1 VTLTKFYKLAQPDG
15 WDFRTGQTI
24 NYRENIGKAVRVPRF
39 DFPDEKRALCTDT
52 VLHASRTAIDA
63 LQYAKIPCSIYCVQ
77 GNPIVRDTDKFGFKE
92 LKVLEEVPPTE
103 FDELLGF
110 RYQEVLHPFD
120 PRTIGRKEVGREELE
135 ELRAWASVWASVRA
149 SVWASVW
156 DSVRA
161 SVRASVWASV
171 RASVWA
177 SVRASVWASVWDSVR
192 ASVWDSVRASV
203 RASEAAYIGSLFVG
217 IKKWKYTEKLK
228 VRGYPFQTCVDLIRK
243 GLVPATDGRGIWYLT
258 HPIDGKPAE
267 VVWKGVLSEEKIS
280 A

>member
-135 ELRAWASVWASVRA
+135 ELRAWASVWDSVRA

-156 DSVRA
+156 DSVR
-161 SVRASVWASV
+161 ASV

>member
-1 VTLTKFYKLAQPDG
+1 MTLTKFYKLAQPDG

-120 PRTIGRKEVGREELE
+120 PRTIGRKEVGRGSSKSSERGPQSGTQSGPQSGPQSGTQSGPQSGTQSGPQSGPQKLPTS
-135 ELRAWASVWASVRA
+135 AVSSSASRS
-149 SVWASVW
+149 
-156 DSVRA
+156 
-161 SVRASVWASV
+161 
-171 RASVWA
+171 
-177 SVRASVWASVWDSVR
+177 
-192 ASVWDSVRASV
+192 
-203 RASEAAYIGSLFVG
+203 GS
-217 IKKWKYTEKLK
+217 T
-228 VRGYPFQTCVDLIRK
+228 RR
-243 GLVPATDGRGIWYLT
+243 
-258 HPIDGKPAE
+258 
-267 VVWKGVLSEEKIS
+267 S
-280 A
+280 

>member
-1 VTLTKFYKLAQPDG
+1 MTLTKFYKLAQPDG

-135 ELRAWASVWASVRA
+135 ELRAWASVWDSVRA

-192 ASVWDSVRASV
+192 ASVWDSVWD
-203 RASEAAYIGSLFVG
+203 SEAAYIGSLFVG

>member
-135 ELRAWASVWASVRA
+135 ELRAWASVWDSVRA

>member
-1 VTLTKFYKLAQPDG
+1 MTLTKFYKLAQPDG

-135 ELRAWASVWASVRA
+135 ELRAWASVW
-149 SVWASVW
+149 
-156 DSVRA
+156 
-161 SVRASVWASV
+161 
-171 RASVWA
+171 
-177 SVRASVWASVWDSVR
+177 
-192 ASVWDSVRASV
+192 DSVRASV

>member
-1 VTLTKFYKLAQPDG
+1 MTLTKFYKLAQPDG

-135 ELRAWASVWASVRA
+135 ELRAWASVWDSVR
-149 SVWASVW
+149 ASVW
-156 DSVRA
+156 DSVRD
-161 SVRASVWASV
+161 
-171 RASVWA
+171 
-177 SVRASVWASVWDSVR
+177 SVWDSVR

>member
-1 VTLTKFYKLAQPDG
+1 MTLTKFYKLAQPDG

-135 ELRAWASVWASVRA
+135 ELRAWASVRA

-156 DSVRA
+156 ASVRA

>member
-1 VTLTKFYKLAQPDG
+1 MTLTKFYKLAQPDG

-135 ELRAWASVWASVRA
+135 ELRAWASVWDSVRA

>member
-135 ELRAWASVWASVRA
+135 ELRAWASVW
-149 SVWASVW
+149 
-156 DSVRA
+156 D
-161 SVRASVWASV
+161 
-171 RASVWA
+171 

-203 RASEAAYIGSLFVG
+203 WASVWDSVWDSVRDSVRASVWDSVWASVWDSDAAYIGSLFVG